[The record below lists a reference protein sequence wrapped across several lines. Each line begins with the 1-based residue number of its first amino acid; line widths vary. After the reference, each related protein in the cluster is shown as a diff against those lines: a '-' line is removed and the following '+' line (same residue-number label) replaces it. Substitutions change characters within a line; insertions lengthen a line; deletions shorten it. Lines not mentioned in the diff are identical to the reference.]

1 VRLGPRSVQELDV
14 IPFLIDFR
22 NSRIVQAGPADTQV
36 IMKYF
41 K

>member
-1 VRLGPRSVQELDV
+1 VQELQV

-22 NSRIVQAGPADTQV
+22 NSRIVEAGADDAQV